1 MPNSRSSE
9 GLLLLGAEELRSLLP
24 PAACIAAMRDAF
36 GALARGE
43 VTLPLRQVSP
53 LPHGRGW
60 LGVMPSSLA
69 HPPLAATKVITV
81 VPSNSGTDLDAHQGF
96 VLLFDANDGR
106 CLALLD
112 ATTITGLRTAAAS
125 AVATDLLARPAAGD
139 LAILGNG
146 TQAATHLDAIA
157 AVRTLRRVRV
167 WGRDSAR
174 AESFAKRERV
184 RRDFDIEVAPDA
196 RAAVAGADIVCTV
209 TSSTTPVLDGAW
221 LSPGAHVNAVGAC
234 RANHRELNAE
244 AVGRSRIVVD
254 CLASAREEA
263 GDLLLAVR
271 DGAIANVDIAATELG
286 DILLGRAAGRP
297 EGRAGDETITL
308 FKSVGIGV
316 QDLAAAHAVYR
327 AALSSGV
334 GTRLPAIGRRHD

>member
-1 MPNSRSSE
+1 VQNSRASE
-9 GLLLLGAEELRSLLP
+9 ALLLGAEELRSLLP
-24 PAACIAAMRDAF
+24 PAVCIAAMRDAF

-53 LPHGRGW
+53 LPDGRGW

-69 HPPLAATKVITV
+69 RPPLAATKVITV
-81 VPSNSGTDLDAHQGF
+81 VPSNSGTELDAHQGF
-96 VLLFDANDGR
+96 ILLFDANDGR

-125 AVATDLLARPAAGD
+125 ALATDILARPAAGD
-139 LAILGNG
+139 LAILGYG

-157 AVRTLRRVRV
+157 EVRTLRRVRV
-167 WGRDSAR
+167 WGRDRAR
-174 AESFAKRERV
+174 AESFARRESA
-184 RRDFDIEVAPDA
+184 RRGHAIEVASDA

-244 AVGRSRIVVD
+244 AVRRSRIVVD

-263 GDLLLAVR
+263 GDLLLAVQE
-271 DGAIANVDIAATELG
+271 GAIPHVDGVATELG
-286 DILLGRAAGRP
+286 DVLLGRAAGRP
-297 EGRAGDETITL
+297 EGRGGDATLTL
-308 FKSVGIGV
+308 FKSVGIGI
-316 QDLAAAHAVYR
+316 QDLCAAHAAYR
-327 AALSSGV
+327 AALSAGR
-334 GTRLPAIGRRHD
+334 GMRLPAMGRRHG